1 MPNFSVRELN
11 QLPLLSDFIR
21 MASSLRL
28 ELSTLTTDDRPV
40 FVTGNFC
47 DWLPDLEQFRMQPTG
62 TGQYVYEF
70 PDAFGLPTTL
80 EYKYTRGGWDHVE
93 LDASGEGVANRTV
106 ENTTNVKREH
116 VPHWRWFGMPF
127 NPELLPKIEL
137 LGDTFDVPK
146 LGATRRVHVLLPY
159 DYEHSGKHYPVLY
172 LHDGQN
178 LFGGGVGYGSW
189 EVDQKMAL
197 LAARHRHEV
206 ILVSIDHAHNE
217 RIREFTFHPTRAG
230 SGRGRYYIDFIQNT
244 LKPLVDKR
252 LRTLSDPAHTGI
264 GGSSLGG
271 LISIYAGLMHP
282 DVFGRLMVF
291 SPSLWISPKIYFDA
305 IQFRA
310 PVPMKIYAY
319 GGEQES
325 KYMVPNI
332 QRFNNALVRQN
343 YGGNAIDVH
352 LSVDPTGTHQEAH
365 WSREFPKAVEWL
377 FY

>member
-1 MPNFSVRELN
+1 MS
-11 QLPLLSDFIR
+11 
-21 MASSLRL
+21 SSLRL
-28 ELSTLTTDDRPV
+28 ELSTHITDDRPV
-40 FVTGNFC
+40 FVSGNFC
-47 DWLPDLEQFRMQPTG
+47 DWLPDLDLFRMQSVGP
-62 TGQYVYEF
+62 GQFVYEF
-70 PDAFGLPTTL
+70 PKEISLPKTL

-93 LDASGEGVANRTV
+93 LSATGEGVANRTV
-106 ENTTNVKREH
+106 SCSVNSKREY
-116 VPHWRWFGMPF
+116 VPLWRWFGMPF
-127 NPELLPKIEL
+127 NPEFLPKIEL
-137 LGDTFDVPK
+137 LGDTFKTPK
-146 LGATRRVHVLLPY
+146 LGPTRRVHVLLPH
-159 DYEHSGKHYPVLY
+159 DYADSGKHYPVLY

-178 LFGGGVGYGSW
+178 LFGGGAGYGSW

-197 LAARHRHEV
+197 LAARQHHEV
-206 ILVSIDHAHNE
+206 ILISIDHAHDE
-217 RIREFTFHPTRAG
+217 RIQEFTFHRTRAG
-230 SGRGRYYIDFIQNT
+230 AGRGQYYLDFICRT
-244 LKPLVDKR
+244 LKPIVDR
-252 LRTLSDPAHTGI
+252 RFRTLPDAAHTGI

-271 LISIYAGLMHP
+271 LISIYAGLIHP

-325 KYMVPNI
+325 RYMVPNI
-332 QRFNNALVRQN
+332 QRFNEALARQQ
-343 YGGNAIDVH
+343 YGGNSIDIH